1 MLRYPVAQGFSGRM
15 GVLGSPRLGV
25 PVAWSFQAA
34 VLWWEEYGILA
45 MENPQCANVF
55 TEKVET
61 FVVSVRT
68 GRLSPGDTLFLT
80 PEEALLESF
89 LRREE
94 QGVPRRE
101 TSRPDGDHE
110 GLDLL
115 GEHVRALR
123 ILHGENPVFLPPEDG
138 RLEAPGDRHAQ
149 ARGAEDPHPAG
160 ESLRNRVAKHGR
172 LLFLLG
178 QHEDDRAGDQDAGS
192 DQERRPQRP
201 HAGRPGIARGRR
213 T

>member
-80 PEEALLESF
+80 PEEALLE
-89 LRREE
+89 REFYVCIGYSPE
-94 QGVPRRE
+94 GFPPAEPPSAPR
-101 TSRPDGDHE
+101 
-110 GLDLL
+110 DLTTP
-115 GEHVRALR
+115 
-123 ILHGENPVFLPPEDG
+123 ILV
-138 RLEAPGDRHAQ
+138 
-149 ARGAEDPHPAG
+149 GAGILAAG
-160 ESLRNRVAKHGR
+160 
-172 LLFLLG
+172 FLLWKVSG
-178 QHEDDRAGDQDAGS
+178 Y
-192 DQERRPQRP
+192 
-201 HAGRPGIARGRR
+201 
-213 T
+213 